1 MRYVA
6 LLCLVACGAPFETA
20 HHIAPE
26 GGTEAS
32 RPEGGLPE
40 ASKDAKDEATPP
52 SDAPLA
58 DAGPDTPVPPPVDA
72 SHDAPL
78 KEAAPPPD
86 TGCALPAI
94 PSPAV
99 YGVMNVS
106 QYGIALNGGGSYT
119 GTPTPAECRCAA
131 TYNCVCLE
139 EKAPVL
145 AGLCTDPM
153 FPNFNSCFM
162 DGTVPVIT
170 CY

>member
-1 MRYVA
+1 MKYVA
-6 LLCLVACGAPFETA
+6 FLCLVACGAPFEST
-20 HHIAPE
+20 HHIMPE
-26 GGTEAS
+26 GGTAEGAS
-32 RPEGGLPE
+32 PE
-40 ASKDAKDEATPP
+40 AARDAKGDAPTPP
-52 SDAPLA
+52 

-72 SHDAPL
+72 GHDAPHDAPL
-78 KEAAPPPD
+78 KEAAPPVD
-86 TGCALPAI
+86 SGCALPAI

-119 GTPTPAECRCAA
+119 GTPTPAECLCAA
-131 TYNCVCLE
+131 TYNCICLE

-145 AGLCTDPM
+145 DGLCTDPM

-162 DGTVPVIT
+162 DGTVPVIS